1 MMKMERILPFARQL
15 LENAVN
21 PGDIAVDATLG
32 NGHDTVFLA
41 GLVGENGTVYG
52 FDVQEEAILA
62 SKERLTQLGLMNR
75 VTIFHEGHEN
85 LATLIPSS
93 HHGKITGAIFN
104 LGYLPG
110 SDKTIVT
117 RPETTISAIEQLLDV
132 MAPEGIIVLVIYHG
146 HEEGA
151 VERDVLLQYCQQLN
165 QKQAHV
171 LQYQFINQQ
180 NHPPFIVAIE
190 KR

>member
-1 MMKMERILPFARQL
+1 MKIERILPFAKNL
-15 LENAVN
+15 LEKAVQS
-21 PGDIAVDATLG
+21 GDVVVDATLG

-41 GLVGENGTVYG
+41 GLVGESGKVYG
-52 FDVQEEAILA
+52 FDVQEEAIMA
-62 SKERLTQLGLMNR
+62 SKERLTQHGLSDR
-75 VTIFHEGHEN
+75 VTIFHKGHES
-85 LATLIPSS
+85 LYQMVPPI
-93 HHGKITGAIFN
+93 HHGRITGAIFN

-117 RPETTISAIEQLLDV
+117 RPKTTIAAIEQLLEI

-151 VERDVLLQYCQQLN
+151 VERDSLLNYCQHID
-165 QKQAHV
+165 QKTAHV

-180 NHPPFIVAIE
+180 NYPPFIVAIE

>member
-1 MMKMERILPFARQL
+1 MKLDRILPFAKII
-15 LENAVN
+15 LEKAVKT
-21 PGDIAVDATLG
+21 GDTVIDATLG
-32 NGHDTVFLA
+32 NGHDSLYLA
-41 GLVGENGTVYG
+41 NLVGETGKVYG
-52 FDVQEEAILA
+52 FDVQKEAILS
-62 SKERLTQLGLMNR
+62 SKTRLEQQGLLER
-75 VTIFHEGHEN
+75 VTIFHNGHEQ
-85 LATLIPSS
+85 LTEMIPAE
-93 HHGKITGAIFN
+93 HHGKIAAAIFN

-117 RPETTISAIEQLLDV
+117 KPETTIAAIEQLLKI

-151 VERDVLLQYCQQLN
+151 VERDALMEYVQQID

-180 NHPPFIVAIE
+180 NHSPFIVAIE

>member
-1 MMKMERILPFARQL
+1 MKLDRILPFARQL
-15 LENAVN
+15 LQKALQ

-32 NGHDTVFLA
+32 NGHDTLFLA
-41 GLVGENGTVYG
+41 GLVGENGHVYG
-52 FDVQEEAILA
+52 FDIQEKALEA
-62 SKERLTQLGLMNR
+62 SNSRLRENGLSSR
-75 VTIFHEGHEN
+75 VTLFNEGHEHIST
-85 LATLIPSS
+85 AIPLEQ
-93 HHGKITGAIFN
+93 HGKVMAAIFN

-110 SDKTIVT
+110 GDKSIVT
-117 RPETTISAIEQLLDV
+117 KPETTIAAIEQLIEM

-151 VERDVLLQYCQQLN
+151 VERDYLLQFVRELDQQTV
-165 QKQAHV
+165 HV

-180 NHPPFIVAIE
+180 NHPPFIIAIE

>member
-1 MMKMERILPFARQL
+1 MKLERILPFAKIL
-15 LENAVN
+15 LEKAVRT
-21 PGDIAVDATLG
+21 GDTVVDATLG
-32 NGHDTVFLA
+32 NGHDTLFLA
-41 GLVGENGTVYG
+41 NLVGENGMVFG
-52 FDVQEEAILA
+52 FDVQEEAILS
-62 SKERLTQLGLMNR
+62 SKTRIEQQGLQDR
-75 VTIFHEGHEN
+75 VTIFHKGHEQ
-85 LATLIPSS
+85 LREMIPSE

-117 RPETTISAIEQLLDV
+117 KPETTISAMEQLLEIL
-132 MAPEGIIVLVIYHG
+132 APEGIIILVIYHG

-151 VERDVLLQYCQQLN
+151 MERDALMEYCQHID